1 MHLFQEV
8 VLLLL
13 SLPFKNLE
21 MFSKSFI
28 FIRIPAL
35 STAVRVCGEG
45 KVKGFVAKLIPCPA
59 HTQSLP
65 VVSPPGA
72 VVHTPMSITALILS
86 Y

>member
-1 MHLFQEV
+1 
-8 VLLLL
+8 
-13 SLPFKNLE
+13 

-45 KVKGFVAKLIPCPA
+45 KVKGFVAKLVPCPA

-65 VVSPPGA
+65 VASPPGA
-72 VVHTPMSITALILS
+72 HTYGHYRSNSIKLKVFTV
-86 Y
+86 